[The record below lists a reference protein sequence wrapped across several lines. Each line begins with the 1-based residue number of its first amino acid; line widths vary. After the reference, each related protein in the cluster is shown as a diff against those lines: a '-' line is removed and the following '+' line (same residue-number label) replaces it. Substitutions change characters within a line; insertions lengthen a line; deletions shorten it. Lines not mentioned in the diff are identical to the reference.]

1 MSEIDRAPEPEPSSM
16 SGAVDAAAET
26 APIDLQSNSAP
37 PSAPASAASL
47 ASVSPPLAAPPGKLS
62 KPRKIEPINRAI
74 VSERSRRFLR
84 QHYPGISIHDWN
96 DWKWQVRNRVRRL
109 DMIEKVL
116 TLTDDE
122 RASVEKRTGNLPIA
136 ITPYY
141 LSLLS
146 PDDPNQPLR
155 RTHIPVGSEFIRHP
169 GEDPDPLGEEHDMV
183 VPGLVHRYPDR
194 VLFLTT
200 GFCSTYCRYCTRSRM
215 VGETNGE
222 YSFSVSQWEKAAQYI
237 EAHPEVRDCLLSGGD
252 PLSIGD
258 DKLEWLLTRLRSIKH
273 LEFIRIGTKIPVVM
287 PQRITL
293 KLTRMLKRFHPL
305 YLSIHVTHPE
315 ELTPETVEAFGR
327 LADAGLPLG
336 SQTVLLKG
344 INDDI
349 EIMKPLM
356 HGLLKARVK
365 PYYIFQCDPVSGSAH
380 FRTPVAKGIEIMKGL
395 RGHTTGYAVPNF
407 VIDAPGG
414 GGKVELVPEVVV
426 GRDGDDL
433 LVENFEGG
441 VYRYHDPGGTLGN
454 TQNAL
459 RAAGII
465 GATTS
470 SSSLSASSQDRS
482 PAARPPETGSH

>member
-155 RTHIPVGSEFIRHP
+155 
-169 GEDPDPLGEEHDMV
+169 
-183 VPGLVHRYPDR
+183 
-194 VLFLTT
+194 
-200 GFCSTYCRYCTRSRM
+200 
-215 VGETNGE
+215 
-222 YSFSVSQWEKAAQYI
+222 
-237 EAHPEVRDCLLSGGD
+237 
-252 PLSIGD
+252 
-258 DKLEWLLTRLRSIKH
+258 
-273 LEFIRIGTKIPVVM
+273 
-287 PQRITL
+287 
-293 KLTRMLKRFHPL
+293 KR
-305 YLSIHVTHPE
+305 
-315 ELTPETVEAFGR
+315 
-327 LADAGLPLG
+327 
-336 SQTVLLKG
+336 
-344 INDDI
+344 
-349 EIMKPLM
+349 
-356 HGLLKARVK
+356 
-365 PYYIFQCDPVSGSAH
+365 
-380 FRTPVAKGIEIMKGL
+380 
-395 RGHTTGYAVPNF
+395 
-407 VIDAPGG
+407 
-414 GGKVELVPEVVV
+414 
-426 GRDGDDL
+426 
-433 LVENFEGG
+433 
-441 VYRYHDPGGTLGN
+441 
-454 TQNAL
+454 
-459 RAAGII
+459 
-465 GATTS
+465 
-470 SSSLSASSQDRS
+470 
-482 PAARPPETGSH
+482 